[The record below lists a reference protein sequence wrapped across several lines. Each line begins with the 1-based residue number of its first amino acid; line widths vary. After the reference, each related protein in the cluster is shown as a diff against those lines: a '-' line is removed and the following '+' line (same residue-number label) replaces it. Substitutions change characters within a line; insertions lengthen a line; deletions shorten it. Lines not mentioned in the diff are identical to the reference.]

1 MLSRVQLFV
10 TPRTVALQ
18 APLSMG
24 FSRQEYW
31 SGLPF
36 PPLGDL
42 PHSETEPTS
51 PVSPALQADSLLLSH
66 QESPNNMSKLEKLEN
81 TVDWNN
87 ILSQFLLIYF

>member
-1 MLSRVQLFV
+1 MYDGYLFNAVCMCPFSRVQLFV
-10 TPRTVALQ
+10 ASWAVALQ

-42 PHSETEPTS
+42 PNPEIEPSSPASSGGFFTTEP
-51 PVSPALQADSLLLSH
+51 PGKPH
-66 QESPNNMSKLEKLEN
+66 
-81 TVDWNN
+81 
-87 ILSQFLLIYF
+87 IYPYTCL